1 MYHMFIIPLREK
13 QTTKE
18 KQTNKQ
24 KSSCSSVH
32 RFSNMRRLLCP
43 PTLYSPSSSPILGQL
58 SICLTE
64 SAVCVFFFLFVVV
77 AFMASAVS
85 MHLRETKGDGIED
98 NTHTQG
104 CQNRPIE
111 PNGYRAIKVLK
122 LKTKKEKEDVFI
134 FIVLSFF

>member
-1 MYHMFIIPLREK
+1 
-13 QTTKE
+13 
-18 KQTNKQ
+18 
-24 KSSCSSVH
+24 
-32 RFSNMRRLLCP
+32 
-43 PTLYSPSSSPILGQL
+43 
-58 SICLTE
+58 
-64 SAVCVFFFLFVVV
+64 
-77 AFMASAVS
+77 MASAVS

-134 FIVLSFF
+134 FIVLSFFQVFFLCFLSISQEVLNIATIFQRLD